1 MEQCELEKQN
11 KINFKNVCLIWRENT
26 WLESTLD
33 NQELILVNNLMQ
45 NNYSIIIRYL
55 AYYPT
60 SNLII
65 GFSQ

>member
-1 MEQCELEKQN
+1 MEQCELEQQN

-45 NNYSIIIRYL
+45 NNYSIIIQYL

-65 GFSQ
+65 GFLR

>member
-33 NQELILVNNLMQ
+33 NQELIVVYLCIIFVSMQ
-45 NNYSIIIRYL
+45 FEKNE
-55 AYYPT
+55 
-60 SNLII
+60 
-65 GFSQ
+65 G